1 MANFNP
7 YISKHSIIHRLN
19 PSLKIIV
26 MVFFIVLVFL
36 PTGLFGQV
44 FLLIIASCL

>member
-7 YISKHSIIHRLN
+7 YIQRQSLIHRLN
-19 PSLKIIV
+19 PSLKMIV
-26 MVFFIVLVFL
+26 TLFVVILVFL

-44 FLLIIASCL
+44 FLLLLVSTF